1 MLYASYEEVKRSR
14 RRSAVNPN
22 DYFQARER
30 GDHDMS
36 EIVEK
41 LGVDG
46 TPVTRACVRRRDSR
60 NHSLAAGGS
69 APNTGLERASFAPA
83 SLSLNRGKLSCS
95 SDDTACR
102 SG

>member
-30 GDHDMS
+30 GDLDMS

-41 LGVDG
+41 LG
-46 TPVTRACVRRRDSR
+46 
-60 NHSLAAGGS
+60 
-69 APNTGLERASFAPA
+69 
-83 SLSLNRGKLSCS
+83 
-95 SDDTACR
+95 
-102 SG
+102 